1 MLDGIYDYCQR
12 YYLNITSRIENL
24 TTDEEI
30 RYTRGTLVRRTILS
44 ITGFLSD
51 IPKNEGSRTGLVIS
65 LLFSPVIF
73 IMHYFPNNGNI
84 VISAILTI
92 ITIII
97 IAKIGKYVRE
107 LGHALIQSSMALI
120 SRKTKE
126 GVAKYKLMCCSM
138 SKDFFLA
145 FAGHAHTQNGLAV
158 TGDNEKDLR
167 KHNKNKE
174 AHELAVE
181 ALNKLEED
189 ISNAGF
195 SLTDVKL
202 LVLYLSYRGD
212 TEKRDED
219 ICRTILKTIE
229 ERFEKAGAREQIR
242 LIGHTT
248 SGEIENEDIELA
260 KRQRR
265 ISGIGYNGL
274 SLLALVTDLPIGV
287 AHSGI
292 LKDQDES
299 KKNGEKMIRD
309 ALFDLESDSTS
320 KEHLDRSKILFVLSQ
335 GGKSSIEN
343 LKKPKVGFEHFLA
356 EGIVGFM
363 RTSPTAR
370 VNRVFGGSSGDG
382 WIGRVFRQFYKEAGR
397 RAEFQMLDDE
407 AVCALI
413 PILSEVSIGCDAS
426 PVKNIEVD
434 EKLHKFQFAT
444 DENPDFMYISKIDN
458 ESPPNKL
465 AHLIYVNEAQRASEQ
480 NEKLDFDEDY
490 LLEEMLRLEGF
501 PINPPVLPRYAFAFP
516 TQWLPVC
523 PIRTTPDRNY
533 LELTRPIRSNG
544 PIIMGK
550 IVEIDS
556 KKVNQGA
563 RTVCEML
570 REDRRFN
577 ETDITLIV
585 SCASRRLVEEIEEKK
600 DTEAEAL
607 KDKLHTTQLL
617 GFLSYGEL
625 SINQDLQPPY
635 HYNFAC
641 WGITIRSKMT
651 EEKQAKTTTARAPM
665 ASSDTGKGF
674 AFEQKTTIGI
684 SKKGL
689 FKEHMKKSTHPLSEI
704 SEKKESRVKVG
715 PGGRIFSAE
724 SKSEE
729 VKKFDKKEKRE

>member
-1 MLDGIYDYCQR
+1 M
-12 YYLNITSRIENL
+12 
-24 TTDEEI
+24 
-30 RYTRGTLVRRTILS
+30 
-44 ITGFLSD
+44 
-51 IPKNEGSRTGLVIS
+51 P
-65 LLFSPVIF
+65 
-73 IMHYFPNNGNI
+73 
-84 VISAILTI
+84 
-92 ITIII
+92 
-97 IAKIGKYVRE
+97 
-107 LGHALIQSSMALI
+107 
-120 SRKTKE
+120 
-126 GVAKYKLMCCSM
+126 
-138 SKDFFLA
+138 KDFFSA
-145 FAGHAHTQNGLAV
+145 FVGHAHIQNRLEVTQS
-158 TGDNEKDLR
+158 NEENLR
-167 KHNKNKE
+167 KRNKNKE
-174 AHELAVE
+174 AQELTLAV
-181 ALNKLEED
+181 LDKLEKD
-189 ISNAGF
+189 ISKAGF

-212 TEKRDED
+212 TEKKDED
-219 ICRTILKTIE
+219 ICRIILKTIE
-229 ERFEKAGAREQIR
+229 ERFEKVGAREQIR

-260 KRQRR
+260 KRRKE

-292 LKDQDES
+292 LKDQDGS

-309 ALFDLESDSTS
+309 ALFELKNESTRE
-320 KEHLDRSKILFVLSQ
+320 EHLERSKVLFVLSQ
-335 GGKSSIEN
+335 GGKGSIQD

-356 EGIVGFM
+356 EGIAGFM
-363 RTSPTAR
+363 SANPTAR
-370 VNRVFGGSSGDG
+370 INRVFGGSSGDG
-382 WIGRVFRQFYKEAGR
+382 WIGRVFHQFYKEPGK
-397 RAEFQMLDDE
+397 RAEFQVLEDE

-413 PILSEVSIGCDAS
+413 PILSEVSVGCDAS

-434 EKLHKFQFAT
+434 EKLHKFQFAS
-444 DENPDFMYISKIDN
+444 DEKPNFMYISRIDN
-458 ESPPNKL
+458 ERPPNRL
-465 AHLIYVNEAQRASEQ
+465 AHLIYTNEVRRANER

-490 LLEEMLRLEGF
+490 LIEEMLRLEGF
-501 PINPPVLPRYAFAFP
+501 PISPPILPRYAFAFP

-523 PIRTTPDRNY
+523 PIRTTPDRKY

-550 IVEIDS
+550 IVEMDS
-556 KKVNQGA
+556 GKVSQGA

-585 SCASRRLVEEIEEKK
+585 SCASRRLVEEIAEKK
-600 DTEAEAL
+600 DTEAQTL
-607 KDKLHTTQLL
+607 KEKLHTTQLL

-641 WGITIRSKMT
+641 WGLTIRSK
-651 EEKQAKTTTARAPM
+651 EAKEKQVKTTAEM
-665 ASSDTGKGF
+665 ASSGVGEGF
-674 AFEQKTTIGI
+674 VYEQKTTIGP

-689 FKEHMKKSTHPLSEI
+689 YKEHVKKSTYPLIEI
-704 SEKKESRVKVG
+704 SEKKESKVKLG
-715 PGGRIFSAE
+715 PRGGIFSAE